1 MAPPPRRPVLR
12 WCLAVVVALIVVA
25 PAVAQRPPVVAA
37 ASDLAFALTEV
48 ADRFAGD
55 TGQRV
60 ELVFGSSGTLARQI
74 REGAPFELYLSADEA
89 FVTNLAAAGLTRD
102 GGALYAIGRIVLFA
116 PAGSPLNPR
125 DGLAGLAQL
134 LAAGRV
140 PRFAIANPDHAPY
153 GRAAEAVLR
162 RHGLWARLQP
172 HLVLGE
178 NISQAA
184 QFAIAGNAVGGI
196 IAYSLA
202 LAPNL
207 RDRGTHALI
216 PDADHAPLR
225 QRMVLLKRAGPI
237 AERFY
242 RYLQA
247 PAGRAVLE
255 RYGFALPR

>member
-1 MAPPPRRPVLR
+1 VTAWPDWRSSSPP
-12 WCLAVVVALIVVA
+12 
-25 PAVAQRPPVVAA
+25 A
-37 ASDLAFALTEV
+37 ASRA
-48 ADRFAGD
+48 
-55 TGQRV
+55 
-60 ELVFGSSGTLARQI
+60 
-74 REGAPFELYLSADEA
+74 
-89 FVTNLAAAGLTRD
+89 
-102 GGALYAIGRIVLFA
+102 
-116 PAGSPLNPR
+116 SPSPI
-125 DGLAGLAQL
+125 
-134 LAAGRV
+134 
-140 PRFAIANPDHAPY
+140 PI
-153 GRAAEAVLR
+153 VLR